1 MGRVKSYNTRKGFG
15 FIMVPE
21 FPRDVFV
28 YNSHLIGRIGL
39 LPGEP
44 VLFDLVVEGGRP
56 QARNVKVTGDATP
69 VEQENSAENLATIK
83 KVIAEQMPH
92 LQPAPGGQSMR
103 DYTLAMAAAAAEVP
117 TTMPAGAQAKSP
129 EELLKEQI
137 RKDVSRKSEEER
149 TVCVAA
155 CGPRLARAM
164 RPLGSKIKVV
174 EFPAPDVNGCREL
187 GALGSGKR
195 PDRSEA
201 AASSS
206 SALPEP
212 VPVARSAAKPLIRQK
227 EARRKAKA
235 KAPLSVAERQARN
248 KRLAKQYQEERLRS
262 AFGKSRNEDGNHKR
276 HLIAEEFREDPQE
289 VAPTRS
295 KVNKMEEN
303 VQSLAKKPD
312 VQMSD
317 LLLKVLNNMKKK

>member
-1 MGRVKSYNTRKGFG
+1 MK
-15 FIMVPE
+15 
-21 FPRDVFV
+21 
-28 YNSHLIGRIGL
+28 
-39 LPGEP
+39 
-44 VLFDLVVEGGRP
+44 
-56 QARNVKVTGDATP
+56 VKV
-69 VEQENSAENLATIK
+69 VRK
-83 KVIAEQMPH
+83 K
-92 LQPAPGGQSMR
+92 
-103 DYTLAMAAAAAEVP
+103 
-117 TTMPAGAQAKSP
+117 
-129 EELLKEQI
+129 
-137 RKDVSRKSEEER
+137 
-149 TVCVAA
+149 
-155 CGPRLARAM
+155 
-164 RPLGSKIKVV
+164 
-174 EFPAPDVNGCREL
+174 
-187 GALGSGKR
+187 KR

-235 KAPLSVAERQARN
+235 KAPL
-248 KRLAKQYQEERLRS
+248 
-262 AFGKSRNEDGNHKR
+262 R

>member
-137 RKDVSRKSEEER
+137 RKDVSEPLNQINFQITYS
-149 TVCVAA
+149 
-155 CGPRLARAM
+155 GPEVPIPRSDPGGNILNGLE
-164 RPLGSKIKVV
+164 LGWTGRSSKIKVV

-187 GALGSGKR
+187 GALGSGAGPEGQSIGGKERGVKVVRKKKR

-212 VPVARSAAKPLIRQK
+212 VPVVPGIESGERRHCQWLNVKRDAR
-227 EARRKAKA
+227 
-235 KAPLSVAERQARN
+235 
-248 KRLAKQYQEERLRS
+248 
-262 AFGKSRNEDGNHKR
+262 
-276 HLIAEEFREDPQE
+276 FREDPQE